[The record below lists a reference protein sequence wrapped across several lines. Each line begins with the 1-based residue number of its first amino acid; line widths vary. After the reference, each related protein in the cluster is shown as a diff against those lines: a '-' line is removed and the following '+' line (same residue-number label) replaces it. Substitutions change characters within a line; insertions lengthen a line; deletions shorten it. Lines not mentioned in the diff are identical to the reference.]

1 MFEEDINFSG
11 IQFQSEI
18 CYSFPERV
26 KERNTLYCNRFIIQ
40 QLRPHFVFIH
50 FSVAAF
56 VH

>member
-1 MFEEDINFSG
+1 MFEEDVNFSG

-26 KERNTLYCNRFIIQ
+26 KERNTSYCNRFIIQ